1 MQQAY
6 WLIKREAASSIPAPK
21 WARTPLGNNRVIP
34 ETEEEE
40 AIQGDFRLMGAKTD
54 WGADVS

>member
-1 MQQAY
+1 MY

-40 AIQGDFRLMGAKTD
+40 AIQGDLRLMGAKTD